1 MSNTSTHKI
10 VLVVCLI
17 LGVHNLLA
25 QFQDERET
33 KTYFYKDNP
42 TEVLPI
48 DTGLDNIEE
57 YNFLQKDG
65 WEYIGVG
72 NTGLAHRYLALDWDY
87 SKGFKNGMRHFDR
100 YKFDIDRIKY
110 YNVERP
116 LSDFSYSIGANNENI
131 VKAQH
136 AQNIKNVFE
145 LGIDFH
151 RIRSIGIY
159 NNQQVRNAGFSLYGI
174 YTTKN
179 EKFKSAVDVVYSQ
192 IKGEENGGL
201 VDNILADDFEAF
213 NNPEVY
219 ETNLSDAL
227 TRHQNFGIQFTNS
240 YRFGFYQIDSI
251 TDSLAVR
258 KFYPTI
264 EIAHSLGTRKNM
276 FRFDQPSPVD
286 TAFYGDFFQP
296 DDSMYFRLA
305 YHEIPHSVSFRY
317 LGTLKDGDSVKYQ
330 NFVAE
335 AGIQHDNIELW
346 QNRNELTTNNLHV
359 FGSFGSNP
367 LGDYKFNYRLK
378 TYYYLAGY
386 NQNDFHLSGQMS
398 NDFDKFGKVSAG
410 LVFENVAPSWIENS
424 YFSTSKRWDNNFN
437 KKQNL
442 KVEGAYHL
450 PKQRFRIHFQY
461 NILNNFIFFNESS
474 VPEQVDQV
482 LNYWRLSVWKNL
494 RWKILNFDNFIG
506 VQGISDPDVLRIPT
520 LFLKSSFYI
529 EGKIFKG
536 NMLARLGVDMRF
548 LSNFTSDAWNPLIG
562 QFYIQNDFETNF
574 IPVFDVFASFKVQTV
589 RIFFKANYASQ
600 GLFQDN
606 FYAIAFHPDRGRTI
620 TGGFT
625 WRFFE

>member
-1 MSNTSTHKI
+1 MRKTNLHKFI
-10 VLVVCLI
+10 F
-17 LGVHNLLA
+17 LLWATICAQNISA

-33 KTYFYKDNP
+33 KTYHFKDKP
-42 TEVLPI
+42 TKTYEI
-48 DTGLDNIEE
+48 DTSLNNFEE

-87 SKGFKNGMRHFDR
+87 SKGFKSGMRHFDR
-100 YKFDIDRIKY
+100 YKYSIDKIKY

-116 LSDFSYSIGANNENI
+116 LSELSYTIGAKNENI
-131 VKAQH
+131 VRAQH

-159 NNQQVRNAGFSLYGI
+159 NNQEVRNAGFSLYGI

-179 EKFKSAVDVVYSQ
+179 ERFKSAVDVAYSQ

-201 VDNILADDFEAF
+201 VEDILADDFEGF

-240 YRFGFYQIDSI
+240 YRFGFYLTDSI
-251 TDSLAVR
+251 SDSLAVK
-258 KFYPTI
+258 KFFPTM
-264 EIAHSLGTRKNM
+264 EISHSLGTRTNTL
-276 FRFDQPSPVD
+276 RFDADS
-286 TAFYGDFFQP
+286 TNSLFYGDFLQP
-296 DDSMYFRLA
+296 YDTIYYRLA
-305 YHEIPHSVSFRY
+305 YHEIPHSVTLRY
-317 LGTLKDGDSVKYQ
+317 LGTLQDGDTVKYQ
-330 NFVAE
+330 NFIAE

-367 LGDYKFNYRLK
+367 LGDYNFYYRLK
-378 TYYYLAGY
+378 TYFYLTGY
-386 NQNDFHLSGQMS
+386 NQSDFHLSGEMAK
-398 NDFDKFGKVSAG
+398 DFQKYGELSAG
-410 LVFENVAPSWIENS
+410 LTFENVAPSWIENS
-424 YFSTSKRWDNNFN
+424 YFSSSKTWDNDFN

-442 KVEGAYHL
+442 KVEGAYRL
-450 PKQRFRIHFQY
+450 PKQRLKVHFQY

-474 VPEQVDQV
+474 VAEQTDQV
-482 LNYWRLSVWKNL
+482 VNYWRLSIWKNL
-494 RWKILNFDNFIG
+494 NWKILNFDNFIG
-506 VQGISDPDVLRIPT
+506 VQGVSNTDVLRIPT
-520 LFLKSSFYI
+520 LFLKSSFYL
-529 EGKIFKG
+529 EGRLFKG
-536 NMLARLGVDMRF
+536 NMLARFGVDMRF
-548 LSNFTSDAWNPLIG
+548 NTNFTSDAWNPLIG
-562 QFYIQNDFETNF
+562 QFYVQNEFETNF

-589 RIFFKANYASQ
+589 RIFFKSNYTSQ

-606 FYAIAFHPDRGRTI
+606 FYAIARYPDRGRTF